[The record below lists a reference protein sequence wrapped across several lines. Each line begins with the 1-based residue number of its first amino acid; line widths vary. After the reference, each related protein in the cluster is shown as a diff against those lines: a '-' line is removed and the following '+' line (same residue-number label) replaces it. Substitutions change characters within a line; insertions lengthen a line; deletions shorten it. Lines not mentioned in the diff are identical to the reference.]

1 VIEAEAGRGVVRARE
16 SFAVYLDGHPI
27 TVVAGD
33 LFYAD
38 DRVVQGREALF
49 GPLHVRT
56 SAMPRSAGSRTAAAV
71 ETADAAPGTKRA
83 TVRRKG
89 GSSDAS

>member
-1 VIEAEAGRGVVRARE
+1 MSEHAEIVEARE
-16 SFAVYLDGHPI
+16 SFAVYLAGQPV

-33 LFYAD
+33 RFYAND
-38 DRVVQGREALF
+38 PVVQGREALF

-56 SAMPRSAGSRTAAAV
+56 SAPPRSPGSRTAEAV
-71 ETADAAPGTKRA
+71 ETADAAPGIRRA
-83 TVRRKG
+83 TRRAGKG